1 MFDLVLIVTGRFA
14 QMNIFIARIANDILY
29 IREEKKS
36 SQGRYPSALKRFSQI
51 EVVYQLSSS
60 ISWIFFQAFL
70 IR

>member
-1 MFDLVLIVTGRFA
+1 
-14 QMNIFIARIANDILY
+14 MNIFIARIANDILY